1 MPPYATARQGIL
13 VVHTND
19 DVHSVEPIHKR
30 YLPQIDER
38 FVRFQDNV
46 IVHEC
51 PQHHQTEQSQEQFNT
66 KWYSAKELVRCRQE
80 ANRQA
85 RQFQRRCRPLP
96 RGLELQTTQGI
107 QRCLKNR
114 LCAMAVVLEI
124 QYAAHDQEQMVTA
137 SNSTDNYN
145 HHHVM
150 EHLYPETDS
159 SEMIAKAYRE
169 VTRHCRVEAMEVGL
183 RDQMESLES
192 ENREGEEDL
201 QCHPSGACLNMPPWL
216 SAMLK
221 KRAGQQPEQRILFL

>member
-124 QYAAHDQEQMVTA
+124 QYAAHDQERFAAA
-137 SNSTDNYN
+137 SN
-145 HHHVM
+145 
-150 EHLYPETDS
+150 TDS
-159 SEMIAKAYRE
+159 SEIIAKAYRE
-169 VTRHCRVEAMEVGL
+169 VTRHCQVEAMEVGL